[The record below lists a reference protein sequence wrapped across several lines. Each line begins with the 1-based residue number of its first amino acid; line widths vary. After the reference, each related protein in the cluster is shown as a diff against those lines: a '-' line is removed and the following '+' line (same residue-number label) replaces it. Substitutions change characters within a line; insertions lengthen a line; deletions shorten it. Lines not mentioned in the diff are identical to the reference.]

1 MMDLIELKD
10 IQAARKNL
18 PDVVRYTP
26 IVPLAESASN
36 IGHEKL
42 FLKCEN
48 LQVTGSYKARA
59 AFTAINS
66 LSLEDRA
73 KGVVL
78 TSSGNFAQA
87 FAYAGR
93 ILNVPIVVVMLESTS
108 TYKVAQTR
116 GHGAEVVFCGND
128 AMQRQPTVYEV
139 AAERGMTAID
149 TWEYPPVTAGH
160 GSIGMEVLEQSTDV
174 EQVLVPVSSGGMAA
188 GIVTAIKLQRPDVKV
203 IGVQPE
209 AANAAYVSLQNGVPT
224 EITNWH
230 SIADGLSARR
240 PGGFP
245 FAHLKKYL
253 DEIVLISEKDIAL
266 TFRRILSQTNLVG
279 EPAGVVAAAG
289 FLAKQVDTT
298 LKTVAVLSGGNVTME
313 VIGKMLQISGDAPE

>member
-108 TYKVAQTR
+108 TYKVEQT
-116 GHGAEVVFCGND
+116 
-128 AMQRQPTVYEV
+128 
-139 AAERGMTAID
+139 
-149 TWEYPPVTAGH
+149 
-160 GSIGMEVLEQSTDV
+160 L
-174 EQVLVPVSSGGMAA
+174 
-188 GIVTAIKLQRPDVKV
+188 
-203 IGVQPE
+203 
-209 AANAAYVSLQNGVPT
+209 SL
-224 EITNWH
+224 IH
-230 SIADGLSARR
+230 I
-240 PGGFP
+240 
-245 FAHLKKYL
+245 
-253 DEIVLISEKDIAL
+253 
-266 TFRRILSQTNLVG
+266 
-279 EPAGVVAAAG
+279 
-289 FLAKQVDTT
+289 
-298 LKTVAVLSGGNVTME
+298 
-313 VIGKMLQISGDAPE
+313 